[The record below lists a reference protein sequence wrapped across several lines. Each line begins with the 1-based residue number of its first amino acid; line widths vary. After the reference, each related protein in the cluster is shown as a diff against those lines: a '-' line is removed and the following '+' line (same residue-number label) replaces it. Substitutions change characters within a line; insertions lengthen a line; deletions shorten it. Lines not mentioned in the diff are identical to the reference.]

1 MPRFCVALEELP
13 PVDSPARL
21 FVEHPPGGEGPGRHE
36 RRIPLRL
43 GEPST
48 TSTGRGHE
56 QPTISNGILITLL
69 HHPRKSPVQRR
80 HTLPSFGEILE
91 LELGL
96 VFFGPDP
103 SESHAPD
110 VILLPTSPDGIGIR
124 HAQILVELRPALGP
138 PLVGAR
144 ELRLLP

>member
-43 GEPST
+43 GDPSAVHHFDG
-48 TSTGRGHE
+48 TG
-56 QPTISNGILITLL
+56 
-69 HHPRKSPVQRR
+69 PRAANDLEGDPNHSLASPRRSPVRR
-80 HTLPSFGEILE
+80 LRTSPSFGEVLE
-91 LELGL
+91 LEFGL
-96 VFFGPDP
+96 VFLRPDP
-103 SESHAPD
+103 SEGPAPD

-124 HAQILVELRPALGP
+124 HA
-138 PLVGAR
+138 
-144 ELRLLP
+144 